1 MGKKETAQLLFVTAI
16 SGTSLACEASFS
28 AQVRRESRGKCKKR
42 GMKCSRSNFWA
53 ITRLKTLADAG
64 WDGIACVASVSNRF
78 IARKLERKQK
88 KGFAPSPV
96 IHFFFCSCPSFLDE
110 PRDREE
116 TLATQARDG
125 TDNTGL
131 FFNFFVLFNRKS
143 INGAQFCFITS

>member
-1 MGKKETAQLLFVTAI
+1 MCGPQRRQGGHVLLLTGSDVYCNGEKGNKAATVRDCNFRD
-16 SGTSLACEASFS
+16 ACEASFS

-53 ITRLKTLADAG
+53 ITRLKTLADEG

-96 IHFFFCSCPSFLDE
+96 IHFFFLLLS
-110 PRDREE
+110 
-116 TLATQARDG
+116 
-125 TDNTGL
+125 
-131 FFNFFVLFNRKS
+131 
-143 INGAQFCFITS
+143 QFSR